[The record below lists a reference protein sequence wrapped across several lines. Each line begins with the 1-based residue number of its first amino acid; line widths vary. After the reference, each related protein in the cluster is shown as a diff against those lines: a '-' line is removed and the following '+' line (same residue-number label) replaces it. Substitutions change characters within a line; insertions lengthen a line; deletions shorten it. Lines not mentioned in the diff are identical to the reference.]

1 MTSTDGCN
9 VSDSV
14 EVVVSGSQPIINSSN
29 DTTLCGGD
37 SLNLFTEVLPPASGQ
52 YVVTPIPYAPV
63 ACTSPTTLSLSDD
76 QVSAAIPIG
85 FPFLFYGNTYTDIYV
100 SSNGFVTFNP
110 ASASGCCTG
119 EDLYLDNSLFDPTNL
134 IALAW
139 NDLNP
144 NSGGSIS
151 YCIEGS
157 APNRRFVIDYSGV
170 PHFGGGPG
178 VTGQI
183 ILYEGTGV
191 IDIIS
196 SDIINDGGNMTQGIQ
211 NNTLVDPVDGAP
223 VPNRNA
229 SDWGASNDAW
239 SFIPYVQANIYEYL

>member
-1 MTSTDGCN
+1 M
-9 VSDSV
+9 
-14 EVVVSGSQPIINSSN
+14 
-29 DTTLCGGD
+29 
-37 SLNLFTEVLPPASGQ
+37 
-52 YVVTPIPYAPV
+52 
-63 ACTSPTTLSLSDD
+63 
-76 QVSAAIPIG
+76 
-85 FPFLFYGNTYTDIYV
+85 

-110 ASASGCCTG
+110 GSASGCCSARICT
-119 EDLYLDNSLFDPTNL
+119 LTIASFDPKTNL

-144 NSGGSIS
+144 NSGGTIS

-157 APNRRFVIDYSGV
+157 APNRRFIIDYSGV
-170 PHFGGGPG
+170 PHFGGGQG

-196 SDIINDGGNMTQGIQ
+196 SNIVNDGGNMTQGIQ

-223 VPNRNA
+223 VLTRNA
-229 SDWGASNDAW
+229 CRLSASNDAW
-239 SFIPYVQANIYEYL
+239 SFIPYVQANVYEYLWTPSTGLDDPTSPTPVIY

>member
-1 MTSTDGCN
+1 MCWN
-9 VSDSV
+9 
-14 EVVVSGSQPIINSSN
+14 
-29 DTTLCGGD
+29 

-110 ASASGCCTG
+110 GSASGCCAG
-119 EDLYLDNSLFDPTNL
+119 EDLYVDNSLFDPTNL

-144 NSGGSIS
+144 NSGGTIS

-157 APNRRFVIDYSGV
+157 APNRRFIIDYSGV
-170 PHFGGGPG
+170 PHFGGGQG

-211 NNTLVDPVDGAP
+211 NNTLLTQSMELQFLTGMHQIGMHQMMPGV
-223 VPNRNA
+223 
-229 SDWGASNDAW
+229 
-239 SFIPYVQANIYEYL
+239 SFLTFKLMSMNIYGRHQRDLTTQHLLHHCLLVMLVHNT